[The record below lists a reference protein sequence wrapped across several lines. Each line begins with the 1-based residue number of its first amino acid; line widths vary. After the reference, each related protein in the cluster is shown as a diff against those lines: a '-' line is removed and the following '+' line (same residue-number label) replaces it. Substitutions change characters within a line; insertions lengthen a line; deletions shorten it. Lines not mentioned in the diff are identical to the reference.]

1 MLDDGLQQ
9 WRIRKDLEVVMV
21 DALHPFGNGHLI
33 PYGSLRERYRD
44 ALARADVVVIHH
56 ATLLRSREA
65 LDALKHALLAC
76 AQSTDRR
83 KPIIAT
89 SQMRVKRLV
98 RASDML
104 TRGLSAPDEDDD
116 DDELKDSVALI
127 VCGVGNPESVELV
140 VCAMDCWQQVQIE
153 AFPDHHSFSRADMSD
168 LQLLVERTRALTQR
182 DVVVVTTEK
191 DFFRTPQLMA
201 ELAQSCDL
209 RVLQCELEL
218 VENAGLVRQRVHD
231 LLDC

>member
-21 DALHPFGNGHLI
+21 DALHPFGNGRLI
-33 PYGSLRERYRD
+33 PHGSLRERPRD

-56 ATLLRSREA
+56 ANLLRSREE
-65 LDALKHALLAC
+65 LDALKHALLASAST
-76 AQSTDRR
+76 AQGH

-89 SQMRVKRLV
+89 SQMRVKCLV
-98 RASDML
+98 RAHDMP
-104 TRGLSAPDEDDD
+104 TCGSEASNEDIDD
-116 DDELKDSVALI
+116 KLEDSVALI

-140 VCAMDCWQQVQIE
+140 VRAMGCWHQVEME
-153 AFPDHHSFSRADMSD
+153 AFPDHHGFSRTDLRD
-168 LQLLVERTRALTQR
+168 LQHLIEHTRKRTQR

-191 DFFRTPQLMA
+191 DFFRAPQLMA

-218 VENAGLVRQRVHD
+218 LENAGLVRQRVQD
-231 LLDC
+231 LLD